1 MECRRSTCITS
12 MALWGRS
19 VSRTGDW
26 KTMVSVLRQR
36 ITGARVYLDSL
47 MTESEC
53 WCRVCHNTS
62 PARLCP
68 YNTCLTQYLRKMT
81 VRLVVDDSNRIW
93 LLDTDDITL
102 YLDEQSMMKEAKAG
116 GKWEP
121 ELLNQ
126 IQANILSVKQDQLS
140 IKNLADPARDE

>member
-1 MECRRSTCITS
+1 M
-12 MALWGRS
+12 
-19 VSRTGDW
+19 
-26 KTMVSVLRQR
+26 
-36 ITGARVYLDSL
+36 
-47 MTESEC
+47 
-53 WCRVCHNTS
+53 
-62 PARLCP
+62 
-68 YNTCLTQYLRKMT
+68 
-81 VRLVVDDSNRIW
+81 RLVVDDSNRIW